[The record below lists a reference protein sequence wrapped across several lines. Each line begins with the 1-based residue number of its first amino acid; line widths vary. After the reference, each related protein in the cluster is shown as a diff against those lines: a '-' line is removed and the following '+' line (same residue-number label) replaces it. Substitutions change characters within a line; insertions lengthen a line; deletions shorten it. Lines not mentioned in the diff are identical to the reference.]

1 MTLLLRSCDRC
12 RKGAPIDSKGLF
24 ESRWVALP
32 PLPLSDGERSFCARR
47 SLSARPQ
54 LPIRYP
60 VRGGASAL
68 EWYYARFTPRRSKV
82 P

>member
-24 ESRWVALP
+24 ESRWVALLPLP

-54 LPIRYP
+54 LPIRYA
-60 VRGGASAL
+60 VRGGA
-68 EWYYARFTPRRSKV
+68 PQ